1 MSLQKQDYG
10 TATKMEESETKLRF
24 QWSDHG
30 GELGKLS
37 RSLFGS
43 DDLSDVTLTCRG
55 GKAYHAHRLVLAAA
69 STYFRH
75 GCQMAIARFF

>member
-55 GKAYHAHRLVLAAA
+55 GKAYHAHRFKSCHLATLT
-69 STYFRH
+69 SGTSSRW
-75 GCQMAIARFF
+75 